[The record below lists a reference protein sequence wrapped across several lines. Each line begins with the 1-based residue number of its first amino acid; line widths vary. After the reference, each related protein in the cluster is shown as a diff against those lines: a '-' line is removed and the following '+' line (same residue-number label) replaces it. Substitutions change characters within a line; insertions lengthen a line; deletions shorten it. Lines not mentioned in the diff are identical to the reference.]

1 MKITEDRA
9 DSVRRGEMKGKF
21 EKLSDYYKWRLAGE
35 QRMLR
40 AVFVLLAIFS
50 AASFILYSPV
60 AGFIALAAECVLV
73 VAYFVFGAVM
83 RGRIR
88 RQLQVESESKNRLS
102 EQKEKEE

>member
-1 MKITEDRA
+1 
-9 DSVRRGEMKGKF
+9 MKGKF

-50 AASFILYSPV
+50 AAFFIRYSPV